1 MDEKL
6 REKVEKIMEDGNVG
20 YAYLYLNNSV
30 LGEGFVFSMTPE
42 NIANFL
48 GSHFLEAR
56 KMILT
61 DLSDRLILDTYGG
74 FVDHCLNRE
83 LLSEIMKL
91 LNPIQMGKVRPAE
104 FPIVTRD
111 EYDEYG
117 RWEDEQV
124 TIAEMSMG

>member
-6 REKVEKIMEDGNVG
+6 KAKVEKMMEEGNIG
-20 YAYLYLNNSV
+20 YAYLYPSS
-30 LGEGFVFSMTPE
+30 GGARQEFVFSMTPS

-48 GSHFLEAR
+48 GSNFLKAR

-61 DLSDRLILDTYGG
+61 DWGDRLILDTCGG
-74 FVDHCLNRE
+74 FIDHCQNQE
-83 LLSEIMKL
+83 LLSQIL
-91 LNPIQMGKVRPAE
+91 PILAPIQMGEKEAE
-104 FPIVTRD
+104 DFPIVTRD

-117 RWEDEQV
+117 RWEEEQV

>member
-74 FVDHCLNRE
+74 FVDHCQDKE
-83 LLSEIMKL
+83 LLVKIL
-91 LNPIQMGKVRPAE
+91 DTLVPIQRGMEKAQE

-124 TIAEMSMG
+124 TMAEMSMG

>member
-6 REKVEKIMEDGNVG
+6 RDKVEKIMEEGNVG

-61 DLSDRLILDTYGG
+61 DLADRLILDTYGG
-74 FVDHCLNRE
+74 FVDHCQDKE
-83 LLSEIMKL
+83 LLVKIL
-91 LNPIQMGKVRPAE
+91 DTLVPIQRGMAKPQE

>member
-61 DLSDRLILDTYGG
+61 DLADRLILDTYGG
-74 FVDHCLNRE
+74 FVDHCQDKE
-83 LLSEIMKL
+83 LLVKIL
-91 LNPIQMGKVRPAE
+91 DTLVPIQRGMEKAQE
-104 FPIVTRD
+104 FPIITRD
-111 EYDEYG
+111 EYEKYG
-117 RWEDEQV
+117 CWEDEQV
-124 TIAEMSMG
+124 TMAEMSMG

>member
-6 REKVEKIMEDGNVG
+6 KEKIEKIMEDGNVG

-74 FVDHCLNRE
+74 FVDHCQDKE
-83 LLSEIMKL
+83 LLVKIL
-91 LNPIQMGKVRPAE
+91 DTLVPIQRGMAKPQE
-104 FPIVTRD
+104 FTIVTRD
-111 EYDEYG
+111 EYEEYG

-124 TIAEMSMG
+124 TMAEMSMG

>member
-6 REKVEKIMEDGNVG
+6 KGKVEEIMDEGNVG
-20 YAYLYLNNSV
+20 YAYLYPSS
-30 LGEGFVFSMTPE
+30 GMAREEFVFSMTPE

-61 DLSDRLILDTYGG
+61 DLADRLILDTYGG
-74 FVDHCLNRE
+74 FIDHCQDRK
-83 LLSEIMKL
+83 LLSEIL
-91 LNPIQMGKVRPAE
+91 AILAPIQMGKTKPAE
-104 FPIVTRD
+104 FSIITRD
-111 EYDEYG
+111 EYDAYG

-124 TIAEMSMG
+124 TMAEMSMG

>member
-6 REKVEKIMEDGNVG
+6 REKIEKIMEEGNVG
-20 YAYLYLNNSV
+20 YAYLYPSS
-30 LGEGFVFSMTPE
+30 GATRQEFVFALTPE

-48 GSHFLEAR
+48 GSHFLETR
-56 KMILT
+56 KIILT
-61 DLSDRLILDTYGG
+61 DWADRLILDTCGG
-74 FVDHCLNRE
+74 FIDHCQSRE
-83 LLSEIMKL
+83 LLSKIL
-91 LNPIQMGKVRPAE
+91 PILAPIQMGQAKAEE